1 MFNENEVNEDLNFI
15 NGLNLDN
22 LNGGMVETADTLLGN
37 TPFKPSTQQ
46 PTSTQPNQQLNQQPN
61 QQLNETTIASVNT
74 QPIQQPTINWNTVN
88 QAMSNNSLNENL
100 DRTPNFAR
108 TDTNFNTTESNFLK
122 LKTGESTLI
131 AILSA
136 QAIPYRTHYE
146 SGLGYFKCLSE
157 FQNIEDYYPINRCIC
172 CMQPNPNPEAK
183 DPYLKS
189 TLKYLIPVVEYPVSH
204 NDIKTFIQGNP
215 VLKIFSITRENY
227 QYITEFCTENDVK
240 NFDIKV
246 SKTKS
251 GQWTKCNLIFTPTIR
266 SKFNG
271 LVESEFAKINNR
283 TYNLAEKEC
292 AKTISIE
299 KLTQYYDAKNRQELL
314 ANQIANQQV
323 PGVSTTFAQ
332 N

>member
-15 NGLNLDN
+15 NNLNLDN
-22 LNGGMVETADTLLGN
+22 LNGGVVETADTLLGN
-37 TPFKPSTQQ
+37 APFKST
-46 PTSTQPNQQLNQQPN
+46 TQ
-61 QQLNETTIASVNT
+61 
-74 QPIQQPTINWNTVN
+74 QPIQQPIQQQIQQPIQQITSMSTQPNEYTITQPSTVN
-88 QAMSNNSLNENL
+88 QAMSNNSLNESL

-146 SGLGYFKCLSE
+146 PGLGYFKCLSE

-215 VLKIFSITRENY
+215 TLKIFSITRENY